1 MKRYLWAVEANYG
14 GVWKLLDVFETRA
27 EARKETKEWDARSV
41 RIVKYVSES
50 TASSAGTTREAK

>member
-41 RIVKYVSES
+41 RIVKYVSE
-50 TASSAGTTREAK
+50 R